1 LRILP
6 IPILGRVQTENR
18 LAPVLLTFCA
28 KFFLA
33 WPVMENILDIMNKG
47 ATSATTQ
54 QLTPK
59 PSASHEQ
66 SQDPAGAARSLA
78 SCDLCRRRKVR
89 CDRGKPCSNCL
100 RTGATC
106 VSSTLPRVPRDG
118 KVGRRKPDGEIFK
131 RIAKLE
137 NLVKYLETENSAV
150 LSAVS
155 VANEGDARPTSEMSD
170 RGEPNERQLK
180 SSESATPPPKDIL
193 DRYLS
198 SSFWVTLSE
207 QVRPLPLLSPSL
219 GSTKMC
225 SLTLTPN

>member
-1 LRILP
+1 
-6 IPILGRVQTENR
+6 
-18 LAPVLLTFCA
+18 
-28 KFFLA
+28 
-33 WPVMENILDIMNKG
+33 MENILDIMNKG